1 MKFDLHCH
9 TKEGSLDA
17 KTAIANYVR
26 RLKNLGFDGMLV
38 TDHNSYKGFDSWD
51 QKTNDF
57 VVLKGI
63 EYDTI
68 DAGHF
73 LVILPDHVK
82 LSLLKVRGLSV
93 YQLERIVHKFGG
105 ILGPAHPFGSG
116 KASLM
121 NTKSAKAGRKLF
133 ETFDFVESFNG
144 CEPVLSNV
152 RAKAFAKRYHKI
164 SLGGSDAHRLSI
176 VGCAFTIF
184 KEPIRSNDD
193 LIQLVKSGIQPQIP
207 DVWTKVLQKEN
218 SWAHDF
224 FIYTGYWIYHHVL
237 TFINYP
243 RRWRALRRYRRILS

>member
-17 KTAIANYVR
+17 KTEIANYVR

-38 TDHNSYKGFDSWD
+38 TDHNSYKGFESWD
-51 QKTNDF
+51 PKTSDF

-73 LVILPDHVK
+73 LVILPEQVK

-105 ILGPAHPFGSG
+105 ILGPAHPFGTG
-116 KASLM
+116 KSSLM

-133 ETFDFVESFNG
+133 QTFDFVESFNG

-152 RAKAFAKRYHKI
+152 RAKAFAKRWHKI
-164 SLGGSDAHRLSI
+164 SFAGSDAHRLSV

-184 KEPIRSNDD
+184 DEPVLSNDD
-193 LIQLVKSGIQPQIP
+193 LIRQVKCGIRPHIP

-218 SWAHDF
+218 TWARKF
-224 FIYTGYWIYHHVL
+224 FIDTGYWFYHYAL
-237 TFINYP
+237 SFINYP
-243 RRWRALRRYRRILS
+243 RRWRALRRYRGLLS